1 MKKWTIL
8 VIVVLAAVLL
18 FMQYLME
25 KRKSDTAIPG
35 RPVQSAEPQL
45 GVALPESATGYVSP
59 AEVYLPPPAGV
70 KSTGQISFP
79 MPPTGYKGACEGG
92 SLSDML
98 ATHDKYWGFFARTA
112 AFSQQDSQR
121 MYALLGDYAACN
133 AAARHDLG
141 FCAYL
146 PQSFERGTERSS
158 EDMAPYQA
166 CWKNSLPVIY
176 EGFRAGLVKD
186 QSSCRYT
193 MEQAD
198 RNIVSRFSIPEM
210 CAELGKSRGAAE
222 TYLRNIFRDMP
233 SSRADELLDTSFPE
247 KAADCRKDQD
257 CMNRYST
264 YAALKSG
271 NGAAC
276 PKGTDAHCK
285 ALIERSVEPCD
296 KVLQDMSQFYCA
308 TVAKV
313 KKATGGY
320 IGLSKD
326 ELKLELAK
334 LKAQKTEADEM
345 KKEQNKIMEEVNKRV
360 REQKKNKGG
369 GGE

>member
-1 MKKWTIL
+1 
-8 VIVVLAAVLL
+8 
-18 FMQYLME
+18 
-25 KRKSDTAIPG
+25 
-35 RPVQSAEPQL
+35 
-45 GVALPESATGYVSP
+45 
-59 AEVYLPPPAGV
+59 
-70 KSTGQISFP
+70 
-79 MPPTGYKGACEGG
+79 
-92 SLSDML
+92 
-98 ATHDKYWGFFARTA
+98 
-112 AFSQQDSQR
+112 
-121 MYALLGDYAACN
+121 
-133 AAARHDLG
+133 
-141 FCAYL
+141 
-146 PQSFERGTERSS
+146 
-158 EDMAPYQA
+158 
-166 CWKNSLPVIY
+166 
-176 EGFRAGLVKD
+176 
-186 QSSCRYT
+186 
-193 MEQAD
+193 
-198 RNIVSRFSIPEM
+198 M

-257 CMNRYST
+257 CMSRYST

-334 LKAQKTEADEM
+334 LKAQKTEADDM